1 MNYEDMPLCELLQKP
16 GIFEIFDDEFHKD
29 SWLDV
34 TVLLA
39 SDSSLKDIVADGTV
53 PDAVVARICDRL
65 DQIFPRVTEDV

>member
-1 MNYEDMPLCELLQKP
+1 MNYEDMPLSELLQKP

-39 SDSSLKDIVADGTV
+39 SDSSLKDIVADGIV
-53 PDAVVARICDRL
+53 PEAVVARICKRL
-65 DQIFPRVTEDV
+65 EPIFPRIEDRD

>member
-1 MNYEDMPLCELLQKP
+1 MNYEDMPLSELLQKP

-39 SDSSLKDIVADGTV
+39 SDSSLRGIVADGTV
-53 PDAVVARICDRL
+53 PEAVVARICARL
-65 DQIFPRVTEDV
+65 DLVLPRTEE